1 MNKEERI
8 KELEDEL
15 KLLKLEKEV
24 EELKAEIK
32 RLKESNNIEWPCT
45 PWRIWYTTK
54 DYTPE
59 PVYPEYPIITGNTN
73 ETYCNL

>member
-1 MNKEERI
+1 MNREEKI

-32 RLKESNNIEWPCT
+32 RLKEQNNTIWPYT
-45 PWRIWYTTK
+45 GPWTVTFGNKNR
-54 DYTPE
+54 DYRN
-59 PVYPEYPIITGNTN
+59 PIVTCNTN
-73 ETYCNL
+73 QCDCNL